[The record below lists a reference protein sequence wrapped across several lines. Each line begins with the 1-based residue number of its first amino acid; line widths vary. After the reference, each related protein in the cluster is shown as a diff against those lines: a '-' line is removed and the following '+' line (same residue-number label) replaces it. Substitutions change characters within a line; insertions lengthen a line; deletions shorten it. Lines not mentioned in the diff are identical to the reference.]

1 MGAGVPADGANGLM
15 TTSLQPLPRLRVPAR
30 LVFVSSRSQLPRARS
45 LSLASQD
52 KESEPPQRL
61 LRPPHLQALLLA
73 GLGPFWQ
80 RLRLLAAALRQRF
93 VSQKHQPQC
102 RPARQALQI
111 PTRFRSLLH
120 TFRQRP
126 SLPLEQGRFGMA
138 RQLLW
143 LIVTL
148 TLLLTLSGLGK
159 ALQAAIGQISRMR
172 ILLGQHKSS
181 LPLIGK
187 KLRED

>member
-52 KESEPPQRL
+52 KESESPQQVLWHPR
-61 LRPPHLQALLLA
+61 LQALLLV
-73 GLGPFWQ
+73 GSGRLWQ
-80 RLRLLAAALRQRF
+80 RLRLSAQDLRQRF
-93 VSQKHQPQC
+93 VSLKHQHQYQP
-102 RPARQALQI
+102 PRQALQI
-111 PTRFRSLLH
+111 PTRYRLLL
-120 TFRQRP
+120 RKLKQRP